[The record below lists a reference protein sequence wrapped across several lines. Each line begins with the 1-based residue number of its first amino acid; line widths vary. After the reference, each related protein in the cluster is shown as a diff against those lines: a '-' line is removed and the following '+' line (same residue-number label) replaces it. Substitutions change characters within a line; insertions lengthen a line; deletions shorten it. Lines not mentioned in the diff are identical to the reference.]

1 MTGGTRS
8 CASVPPDGRT
18 EWRSSRLSLCGRAGA
33 RPSRCRLG
41 YTLAELMATIAI
53 VAVLAA
59 TVGMFFARLLS
70 LQERE
75 REEAYI
81 REKLVDVCGAV
92 ADDLSIASSFSMR
105 TNLVQRD
112 IIVAYRQETGG
123 VSLETGRVSRVA
135 YLTLT
140 LNATNRTMEL
150 NAYTPEPEGLKKALA
165 SSLNG
170 DAPLIPLAGELVS
183 CTLTPFNAAI
193 TEEDG
198 IQTSDAALGYLQV
211 TARYTVRNEDGEDEA
226 KTATAGRVV
235 RLWNWSRE

>member
-1 MTGGTRS
+1 MTGGTQFI
-8 CASVPPDGRT
+8 ASVPPDGRT
-18 EWRSSRLSLCGRAGA
+18 ELRPSRLSLCGRNEL

-41 YTLAELMATIAI
+41 YTIVELMVTLVI
-53 VAVLAA
+53 VTVLAA
-59 TVGMFFARLLS
+59 TVGMLFARLLS

-81 REKLVDVCGAV
+81 REKLADVCGAV

-123 VSLETGRVSRVA
+123 VSLETGRVSRVV

-140 LNATNRTMEL
+140 LNATNRTMAL
-150 NAYTPEPEGLKKALA
+150 NAYTPEPEGLKQAFA

-170 DAPLIPLAGELVS
+170 DAPLIPLAGDLVG
-183 CTLTPFNAAI
+183 CTLTPLNAAF

-198 IQTSDAALGYLQV
+198 VLASDAALAYLQV
-211 TARYTVRNEDGEDEA
+211 SARYAVRNDDGEVEE

-235 RLWNWSRE
+235 RFWNRE

>member
-1 MTGGTRS
+1 MTGGMRS
-8 CASVPPDGRT
+8 RASVPPDGR
-18 EWRSSRLSLCGRAGA
+18 SRW
-33 RPSRCRLG
+33 RLG
-41 YTLAELMATIAI
+41 YTIVELMVTLVI
-53 VAVLAA
+53 VTVLAA

-75 REEAYI
+75 REEAYV
-81 REKLVDVCGAV
+81 REKLADVCGAV

-123 VSLETGRVSRVA
+123 VSLETGRVSRVV

-140 LNATNRTMEL
+140 LNATNRTMAL
-150 NAYTPEPEGLKKALA
+150 SAYTPEPEGLKQALA

-170 DAPLIPLAGELVS
+170 DAPLIPLAGDLVG
-183 CTLTPFNAAI
+183 CTLTPLNAAF
-193 TEEDG
+193 TEKDG
-198 IQTSDAALGYLQV
+198 GLASDAALAYLQV
-211 TARYTVRNEDGEDEA
+211 SARYAVRNDDGEVEE

-235 RLWNWSRE
+235 RLWNRVDK